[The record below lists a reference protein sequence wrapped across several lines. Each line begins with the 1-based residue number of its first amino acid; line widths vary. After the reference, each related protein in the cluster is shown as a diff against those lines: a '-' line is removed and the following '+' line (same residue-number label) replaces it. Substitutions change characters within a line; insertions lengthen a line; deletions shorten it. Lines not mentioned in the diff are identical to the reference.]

1 MGFLSIF
8 DSLLPMPKDGEPGP
22 AGENAQMYVLT
33 ITSAVLRV
41 LPTSGGERLIEEYI
55 AGKLEFVNGSVR
67 IPVNLASR
75 TDIYIRLSFDN
86 NTESYNITGVDGYG
100 VRNTDGTWNDAGLF
114 SDSAYGGDTIGKPK
128 YIRVWVW
135 RRDADDSI
143 ITLAETTVPVI
154 VEGEKGTN
162 GDDAVTY
169 SILTDRDTIR
179 TVDEDVQIRILI
191 TQGKTVKDVSLYTA
205 KQSYGLTMTA
215 LLGNNEISHLVEASD
230 DMDSQIYG
238 FTPKLG
244 QTLDMKLWKSNQL
257 VARKTLP
264 VTSDGILGKLVYPAG
279 IYNVSTTYT
288 ATTKSTPMV
297 EENGLYY
304 YLAITG
310 SVKGISPSEDV
321 AAKGGNWELMD
332 SFKAVFTDILMA
344 NFAKL
349 ASAIFSGDYMFSQY
363 GIDSDGNVSKEYQK
377 LAAGT
382 FTPNLLIDFLRGSL
396 KTNKLSEVFTPFRN
410 VNNPLVTYCD
420 ALSLSHSYNIITE
433 GLSVQLLCM
442 PLLSDIT
449 SLDGEVLV
457 AAEEIPNTGVHSM
470 VVVNPSI
477 AYESAIAYSLRKYA
491 ADATWEGDNNGYTWN
506 TILGRC
512 LLLCA
517 DPRIFNKY
525 SYRILSGYPDGSFA
539 PRGIREMDDF
549 NLSHVEDVVPDM
561 FFVVNGIFSKFLILE
576 PGAHV
581 RLRSCKIAS
590 TSGGELDCN
599 VWVVENSSDF
609 EQLDIDISIGVKY
622 QYSELTKNLV
632 QQSKVFK
639 RYGRIGEGNNFD
651 ADSQYG
657 DTSGWP
663 YVGRLFGSKRLRRFY
678 DLCKKTGWIFVGLS
692 STAKDLYIDEVENVS
707 NYTPYK

>member
-86 NTESYNITGVDGYG
+86 NTESYFITGVDGYG

-230 DMDSQIYG
+230 DVDSQIYG

-279 IYNVSTTYT
+279 IYNVGTTYT

-377 LAAGT
+377 LAAGI
-382 FTPNLLIDFLRGSL
+382 FEPNLLIDFLNGSIRCRKAEVEGVIKAKHFHVVFSNFSFPEELDGTINIEQHGTNLLLDSSCDITTYPDRELLLPYADAYPGLVLHLYVPVSASRTGITAKLRYNNGIMDGSNWASLIYTTYTIEGGYHQLLAVGSNWIVLPPALGSL
-396 KTNKLSEVFTPFRN
+396 
-410 VNNPLVTYCD
+410 D
-420 ALSLSHSYNIITE
+420 
-433 GLSVQLLCM
+433 
-442 PLLSDIT
+442 
-449 SLDGEVLV
+449 
-457 AAEEIPNTGVHSM
+457 
-470 VVVNPSI
+470 
-477 AYESAIAYSLRKYA
+477 
-491 ADATWEGDNNGYTWN
+491 
-506 TILGRC
+506 
-512 LLLCA
+512 
-517 DPRIFNKY
+517 
-525 SYRILSGYPDGSFA
+525 
-539 PRGIREMDDF
+539 
-549 NLSHVEDVVPDM
+549 
-561 FFVVNGIFSKFLILE
+561 
-576 PGAHV
+576 
-581 RLRSCKIAS
+581 
-590 TSGGELDCN
+590 
-599 VWVVENSSDF
+599 
-609 EQLDIDISIGVKY
+609 
-622 QYSELTKNLV
+622 
-632 QQSKVFK
+632 
-639 RYGRIGEGNNFD
+639 
-651 ADSQYG
+651 
-657 DTSGWP
+657 
-663 YVGRLFGSKRLRRFY
+663 
-678 DLCKKTGWIFVGLS
+678 
-692 STAKDLYIDEVENVS
+692 
-707 NYTPYK
+707 

>member
-230 DMDSQIYG
+230 DVDSQIYG

-382 FTPNLLIDFLRGSL
+382 FTPNLLIDFLNGKFKCLDADICGTIRAKSVIVPMVELEITNNITLDFGIHGTVLHLLPVGSQWDVTLPSAAEYKLQEVSLYISPMITRSSLTCTIYTVDNSGFYWCGRGLEHLGLKIRGYILPYGTLTKLVSL
-396 KTNKLSEVFTPFRN
+396 QDGSGGWSWCIQN
-410 VNNPLVTYCD
+410 VN
-420 ALSLSHSYNIITE
+420 LSN
-433 GLSVQLLCM
+433 LL
-442 PLLSDIT
+442 
-449 SLDGEVLV
+449 E
-457 AAEEIPNTGVHSM
+457 
-470 VVVNPSI
+470 
-477 AYESAIAYSLRKYA
+477 
-491 ADATWEGDNNGYTWN
+491 
-506 TILGRC
+506 
-512 LLLCA
+512 
-517 DPRIFNKY
+517 
-525 SYRILSGYPDGSFA
+525 
-539 PRGIREMDDF
+539 
-549 NLSHVEDVVPDM
+549 
-561 FFVVNGIFSKFLILE
+561 
-576 PGAHV
+576 
-581 RLRSCKIAS
+581 
-590 TSGGELDCN
+590 
-599 VWVVENSSDF
+599 
-609 EQLDIDISIGVKY
+609 
-622 QYSELTKNLV
+622 
-632 QQSKVFK
+632 
-639 RYGRIGEGNNFD
+639 
-651 ADSQYG
+651 
-657 DTSGWP
+657 
-663 YVGRLFGSKRLRRFY
+663 
-678 DLCKKTGWIFVGLS
+678 
-692 STAKDLYIDEVENVS
+692 
-707 NYTPYK
+707 

>member
-1 MGFLSIF
+1 MGLLSIF

-86 NTESYNITGVDGYG
+86 NTELYNITGVDGYG

-114 SDSAYGGDTIGKPK
+114 TDSVYGGDLIGKPK
-128 YIRVWVW
+128 WISVWVW
-135 RRDADDSI
+135 TRDADDQI
-143 ITLAETTVPVI
+143 VTLAEAYVPVV
-154 VEGEKGTN
+154 VEGETGTN

-191 TQGKTVKDVSLYTA
+191 TQGKTAKDVSLYTA

-215 LLGNNEISHLVEASD
+215 LLGNNEISNLVEDSD
-230 DMDSQIYG
+230 DIDSQIYG

-279 IYNVSTTYT
+279 IYNVGTTYT

-304 YLAITG
+304 YLAVTG
-310 SVKGISPSEDV
+310 SVKGVSPSEDV

-382 FTPNLLIDFLRGSL
+382 FTPNLLIDFLNGSVRCRKAEVEGVIKAKHFHVVFSNFSFPEELDGTINIEQHGTNLLLDSSCDITTYPDRELLLPYADAYPGLVLHLYVPVSASRTGITAKLRYNNGIMDGSNWASLIYTTYTIEGGYHQLLAVGSNWIVLPPALGSL
-396 KTNKLSEVFTPFRN
+396 E
-410 VNNPLVTYCD
+410 
-420 ALSLSHSYNIITE
+420 
-433 GLSVQLLCM
+433 
-442 PLLSDIT
+442 
-449 SLDGEVLV
+449 
-457 AAEEIPNTGVHSM
+457 
-470 VVVNPSI
+470 
-477 AYESAIAYSLRKYA
+477 
-491 ADATWEGDNNGYTWN
+491 
-506 TILGRC
+506 
-512 LLLCA
+512 
-517 DPRIFNKY
+517 
-525 SYRILSGYPDGSFA
+525 
-539 PRGIREMDDF
+539 
-549 NLSHVEDVVPDM
+549 
-561 FFVVNGIFSKFLILE
+561 
-576 PGAHV
+576 
-581 RLRSCKIAS
+581 
-590 TSGGELDCN
+590 
-599 VWVVENSSDF
+599 
-609 EQLDIDISIGVKY
+609 
-622 QYSELTKNLV
+622 
-632 QQSKVFK
+632 
-639 RYGRIGEGNNFD
+639 
-651 ADSQYG
+651 
-657 DTSGWP
+657 
-663 YVGRLFGSKRLRRFY
+663 
-678 DLCKKTGWIFVGLS
+678 
-692 STAKDLYIDEVENVS
+692 
-707 NYTPYK
+707 